1 MQDLKLEMEMGGV
14 TEKFPIWTNDVAAF
28 FLPFPPENARMPYES

>member
-14 TEKFPIWTNDVAAF
+14 IEKFPISTNDVAA